1 MSVPTSPWCI
11 WPLRACLRVCAPVG
25 PSCCTPASRVTLL
38 EGSRAVVC
46 QKACDHVHLRR
57 PATCTLSEAS
67 GFVLPF
73 RMRRKRVSVHK
84 SQVSQTQDRAY
95 EGYLQMELVQG
106 SGRLRGELTE
116 LASGQRLEAQG
127 ESCSATALVCTNT
140 DAFCFA

>member
-1 MSVPTSPWCI
+1 M
-11 WPLRACLRVCAPVG
+11 
-25 PSCCTPASRVTLL
+25 
-38 EGSRAVVC
+38 
-46 QKACDHVHLRR
+46 
-57 PATCTLSEAS
+57 
-67 GFVLPF
+67 
-73 RMRRKRVSVHK
+73 HK